1 MQTNKKCVRNVSIV
15 NTAAFLTGL
24 SFLQFYW
31 YSDYEQTPF
40 HFYNDN
46 DGWLQLDKCGHAF
59 SSYVLSQVAY
69 KSVRSCGMKKSS
81 ALIYGAL
88 TEIAYMTPI
97 EILDGLNEGY
107 GFSWG
112 DLVANNTGAALYLV
126 QEALWDDQYV
136 RPKFSYSP
144 SGYPKYH
151 PFYLGADP
159 VESFFTDYNA
169 HTYWLSLNLQKSTR
183 LQMLPA
189 WLNLAFGYSANGML
203 AEFKNPAYYHG
214 TPIPTMER
222 YRQFLFSL
230 DVDFSKIRTR
240 KIWLRNLLAAMNL
253 LKVPFPAIE
262 YNKVEGVR
270 FHALYF

>member
-1 MQTNKKCVRNVSIV
+1 MEQSTLRNLRSNQTARNYLLWILLLFPSLVFSQDSIVQTNKKCVRNVSIV

-112 DLVANNTGAALYLV
+112 DLVANNTGAALYL
-126 QEALWDDQYV
+126 
-136 RPKFSYSP
+136 
-144 SGYPKYH
+144 
-151 PFYLGADP
+151 
-159 VESFFTDYNA
+159 
-169 HTYWLSLNLQKSTR
+169 
-183 LQMLPA
+183 
-189 WLNLAFGYSANGML
+189 
-203 AEFKNPAYYHG
+203 
-214 TPIPTMER
+214 
-222 YRQFLFSL
+222 
-230 DVDFSKIRTR
+230 
-240 KIWLRNLLAAMNL
+240 
-253 LKVPFPAIE
+253 
-262 YNKVEGVR
+262 
-270 FHALYF
+270 